1 MRTDIVI
8 VGGGPGGLAAAE
20 TIARGQVEVMVLE
33 QDSEIGS
40 PIRTSGGSFIK
51 ELQALGI
58 PERLY
63 HPIKRG
69 RFLSPNNSVTFEYEE
84 PVACVMDV
92 RRVFQYLAEKAVK
105 AGAQLRVNTTAL
117 EPVMEG
123 DYVVGVKARDFRGQ
137 ELVIESKIVIDA
149 SGYKASMSK
158 KAGLHKGF
166 KRFGVGAEYDLYA
179 PHYDQ
184 DESVLI
190 VGSKVAPA
198 GYAWAFPWGGK
209 RVRAGIGIIHADS
222 KADPTQYLEKLVYR
236 SPELEL
242 NLEGAEPLEYHFGL
256 IPSDGLCDRFV
267 GNGIMAVGD
276 AAGQPS
282 ALVGEGIRW
291 AIKAG
296 RMAGEVA
303 VEGVIKNNYSRTFFS
318 KYEQGWR
325 ARHGKN
331 LYIAS
336 EINKRIAKWSDE
348 KWDKRV
354 EILARLTPA
363 QFAKALQAD
372 FTTGLILRVLY
383 DNPFLMK
390 KVAQRTGEKLLV
402 KLLGGSP

>member
-1 MRTDIVI
+1 MRTDVVI
-8 VGGGPGGLAAAE
+8 VGGGPGGLSAAE

-209 RVRAGIGIIHADS
+209 RVRVGAGIIHADS
-222 KADPTQYLEKLVYR
+222 KADPSQYLEKLVHH
-236 SPELEL
+236 SPEFEL
-242 NLEGAEPLEYHFGL
+242 NLEEAEPLEYHFGL

-303 VEGVIKNNYSRTFFS
+303 VEAVRAKEYSIAFLEKYQNIWKERYGTRLDITF
-318 KYEQGWR
+318 QI
-325 ARHGKN
+325 N
-331 LYIAS
+331 QLIAGYG
-336 EINKRIAKWSDE
+336 DLQ
-348 KWDKRV
+348 WDKAV
-354 EILARLTPA
+354 DLLKRLSPEL
-363 QFAKALQAD
+363 FAEALQAN
-372 FTTGLILRVLY
+372 FTPEWVSRVIAHDPAILDMVMDKEIDLWGI
-383 DNPFLMK
+383 
-390 KVAQRTGEKLLV
+390 AATE
-402 KLLGGSP
+402 